1 MAIEKGIQQVEDKKN
16 LNGEAIEIE
25 IVNPESVGIETEDG
39 GIEIDFGGGP
49 TGLESGFGENLAEI
63 LDESELDALGS
74 QIVSDFS
81 ADKESRADWEETYI
95 KGLDQLGLT
104 VDERT
109 EPWPGACGVFHPLLS
124 EAVIRFQSQAISEI
138 FPAEGPVKTK
148 ILGTINDEKEKQA
161 NRIQEYMNYL
171 LTEKMVEYR
180 TETEKLLFS
189 LPLAGSAFRKVYY
202 DSNMGR
208 PCSIFVPAEDFV
220 VSYGASDLLTC
231 ERATHVMKKTEN
243 EIKKLMYSGF
253 FKECDLPNP
262 SPDID
267 EITDKYNKLTGESS
281 VEYDNDGRYTILE
294 MQVDLDLAGFEDT
307 VNGEPTGIALPY
319 IVTVDK
325 SSAKVLAIRR
335 NYEEGDPK
343 KRRIQHFVHYQY
355 LPGIGFY
362 GFGLIHMIGGLSR
375 SATSLLRQ
383 LIDAGTLSNLPGG
396 LKTRGLRIKGDD
408 TPIMPGEFRDVDVPG
423 GTIAENISFL
433 PYKEPSPTLYQ
444 LLTTIV
450 DEGRRFAS
458 LGDLKIAD
466 MNNEAPVGTTLA
478 LMERQMK
485 VMGAIQSRLHAAMH
499 KEFTILTDII
509 RDFTPPEYP
518 YYEDP
523 DEFLKSE
530 DFDGRVD
537 VIPVSNPNAATM
549 SQRIMQYQAAL
560 QLAQQAPDMYDM
572 PELHRQMLEVLGIE
586 NVDKVIPNPDD
597 FKPTDPVT
605 ENMNFLNMKPNKAF
619 EFQDHE
625 AHIAVHMAG
634 MQDPE
639 FQQQS
644 QQSASSGV
652 IMMAVDDH
660 IREHLA
666 FQYREEIEN
675 ELGTPLPPI
684 GEPLPADVEKR
695 LSDLV
700 AQAAEKLTARKQ
712 QQAQQQQIQEQLEDP
727 IIQQRNRELD
737 IQEGELMRKAKA
749 DEEKAAANRAR
760 IKADVMTELKRI
772 ESDEKIEGAKIG
784 QKIGDALLEAA
795 MEGES
800 SHSKEFAEGIRL
812 AIEIQREL
820 SNKGIT
826 E

>member
-1 MAIEKGIQQVEDKKN
+1 
-16 LNGEAIEIE
+16 
-25 IVNPESVGIETEDG
+25 
-39 GIEIDFGGGP
+39 
-49 TGLESGFGENLAEI
+49 
-63 LDESELDALGS
+63 
-74 QIVSDFS
+74 
-81 ADKESRADWEETYI
+81 
-95 KGLDQLGLT
+95 
-104 VDERT
+104 
-109 EPWPGACGVFHPLLS
+109 
-124 EAVIRFQSQAISEI
+124 
-138 FPAEGPVKTK
+138 
-148 ILGTINDEKEKQA
+148 
-161 NRIQEYMNYL
+161 
-171 LTEKMVEYR
+171 
-180 TETEKLLFS
+180 
-189 LPLAGSAFRKVYY
+189 
-202 DSNMGR
+202 
-208 PCSIFVPAEDFV
+208 
-220 VSYGASDLLTC
+220 
-231 ERATHVMKKTEN
+231 
-243 EIKKLMYSGF
+243 
-253 FKECDLPNP
+253 
-262 SPDID
+262 
-267 EITDKYNKLTGESS
+267 
-281 VEYDNDGRYTILE
+281 
-294 MQVDLDLAGFEDT
+294 
-307 VNGEPTGIALPY
+307 
-319 IVTVDK
+319 
-325 SSAKVLAIRR
+325 
-335 NYEEGDPK
+335 
-343 KRRIQHFVHYQY
+343 
-355 LPGIGFY
+355 
-362 GFGLIHMIGGLSR
+362 MIGGLSR

-652 IMMAVDDH
+652 IMMAIDDH